1 MKIVAGKFAV
11 ASASVFALAGL
22 LCALYYRTSP
32 QGYASGA
39 NFLLH
44 TDMYSST
51 RPLEWGEMFMAAAAW
66 WMIVAAIVGASAA
79 LYNRMVRS

>member
-1 MKIVAGKFAV
+1 MKIDAGRFAV
-11 ASASVFALAGL
+11 ASASVFSLAGL
-22 LCALYYRTSP
+22 LCALYYKASP

-51 RPLEWGEMFMAAAAW
+51 RPFEWGELFVAVAAW
-66 WMIVAAIVGASAA
+66 WVIVAAIVGASAA
-79 LYNRMVRS
+79 FYNRMVRS